1 MAFDPTEH
9 PHRRFNPLLDEW
21 VLVSPHRM
29 KRPWSGQVD
38 PPENDDIAVS
48 DQISLVFINLLV
60 GIWSKKS
67 PLPRKHKIKW
77 RKEPGLQHDVC
88 LSERLSSYSY
98 RHSGTSKRYFELLF
112 FELENHWSSKMRS
125 RSYSKVLLCGESA
138 KLSVSIQ
145 KQMLLWQRWTR
156 KS

>member
-48 DQISLVFINLLV
+48 DQIFLVFINSFI
-60 GIWSKKS
+60 GI
-67 PLPRKHKIKW
+67 
-77 RKEPGLQHDVC
+77 
-88 LSERLSSYSY
+88 
-98 RHSGTSKRYFELLF
+98 
-112 FELENHWSSKMRS
+112 
-125 RSYSKVLLCGESA
+125 
-138 KLSVSIQ
+138 
-145 KQMLLWQRWTR
+145 
-156 KS
+156 